1 MIKIGITGGSG
12 TLGKSLIKLF
22 KQKKIVTSNYK
33 FDILNK
39 KKINSWIKQNQFN
52 IIIHLA
58 ASVPT
63 SNAIKNFHL
72 VKKIN
77 YVGTKNLVEAIKK
90 YQKKKNY
97 IFFSSTSHVY
107 QFSNNKLSENDI
119 TKTISKYGKTKLM
132 AEKFLIKNNKFYN
145 LCIGRISSLVSEN
158 QSSEYFLLKLINK
171 KKSKKFINFGN
182 ANIKRNFIYVDDVSK
197 IILKI
202 IKQNFVGIVNISSNE
217 VTKFSKLFDFLN
229 KYYKFNI
236 TYHLSEQNYLDLSN
250 KLLQKVIGKYKFISL
265 KKIIKKLY

>member
-12 TLGKSLIKLF
+12 TLGKSLIKLL

-33 FDILNK
+33 FNILNK

-72 VKKIN
+72 VKRIN
-77 YVGTKNLVEAIKK
+77 MMGQKSCRSNKK

-97 IFFSSTSHVY
+97 IFFINFSCLSI
-107 QFSNNKLSENDI
+107 SNNKLSENDI

-132 AEKFLIKNNKFYN
+132 AEKI
-145 LCIGRISSLVSEN
+145 
-158 QSSEYFLLKLINK
+158 
-171 KKSKKFINFGN
+171 
-182 ANIKRNFIYVDDVSK
+182 
-197 IILKI
+197 
-202 IKQNFVGIVNISSNE
+202 
-217 VTKFSKLFDFLN
+217 
-229 KYYKFNI
+229 FN
-236 TYHLSEQNYLDLSN
+236 
-250 KLLQKVIGKYKFISL
+250 
-265 KKIIKKLY
+265 

>member
-1 MIKIGITGGSG
+1 MIKVGITGGSG
-12 TLGKSLIKLF
+12 TLGKSLIKLL
-22 KQKKIVTSNYK
+22 KQKKTITNVYK
-33 FDILNK
+33 FNILNK
-39 KKINSWIKQNQFN
+39 KKINFWVKRNQFN

-63 SNAIKNFHL
+63 SKAIKNFHL

-77 YVGTKNLVEAIKK
+77 YVGTKNLVEAIKN

-97 IFFSSTSHVY
+97 VFFTSTSHVY
-107 QFSNNKLSENDI
+107 QFSNKKLSENDI

-158 QSSEYFLLKLINK
+158 QSSEYLLLNLINK
-171 KKSKKFINFGN
+171 KNKKKIINFGN

-202 IKQNFVGIVNISSNE
+202 IKQNFVGIINISSTE
-217 VTKFSKLFDFLN
+217 VTKFSKLFNFLN
-229 KYYKFNI
+229 KHYKFNI
-236 TYHLSEQNYLDLSN
+236 KYYLSDQNYLDLSN
-250 KLLQKVIGKYKFISL
+250 KFLQRVIGKYKFISL